1 MNPSSGVVSMAM
13 VCPVPSPVEGVSVVL
28 RNTGDSNPRRSL
40 VLDDDLGGT
49 IPMVYT
55 VGHIRHPNGDVF
67 VDAGLGKVTRDGSY
81 PFWSRPKD
89 QKTVGPGM
97 ALVEQI
103 GGSPDTVLLT
113 HMHLDHI
120 AGLLD
125 FDGTTEVW
133 TTAEEWRTARTSNVA
148 FNPRRFQQ
156 AVRFKPVDVRA
167 GQAQQQLEK
176 PAIDVK
182 GDGTIWYL
190 STPGHTP
197 GSASVLVR
205 ATDQVWLFI
214 GDIAWMDE
222 HLEHAHRPKLVSL
235 LVDGRPREQRVAL
248 EWARI
253 VKEQCPSINVV
264 AAHEPRWYAK

>member
-55 VGHIRHPNGDVF
+55 VGHIKHPNGDVF

-81 PFWSRPKD
+81 PFWSRPND

-113 HMHLDHI
+113 HMHFDHI

-248 EWARI
+248 EWARL
-253 VKEQCPSINVV
+253 VKQQCPSINVV
-264 AAHEPRWYAK
+264 AAHEPRWYAQ